1 MQKLGNKDYFET
13 PQLYAES
20 SKGDIK
26 QWQGTARN
34 VGDFTIIDYEFGLK
48 GGRIQRQT
56 QQMTEGKNI
65 GRSNETTHFEQ
76 AIKVIQSKE
85 NKKRDKGYTDDIN
98 NIETPILPML
108 ALPFEKRKHN
118 IEYPCSIQP
127 KIDGVRMT
135 CRMNLEPYGIEM
147 FTRKGKPFTVMPHLT
162 KELKSVFF
170 DINVDLSNDPNW
182 ISTGNHTEFYL
193 DGELYSDTLT
203 FQELAGTVRREKND
217 PDILEQIYYVVFD
230 CFDTSNMHL
239 TFHQRWNIIA
249 WLGSYNDN
257 RSYVKILQDGK
268 VLSAFEEKEVYE
280 HCGKLVE
287 KGYEG
292 AIVRNL
298 NGRYK
303 LNHRSADLQKL
314 KFFQDAEYHVIG
326 FKEGSNTD
334 KGCVVW
340 TCETKNGKIFN
351 VRPKGTV
358 SQRRAWF
365 ENGQK
370 FVGSKLTVR
379 FQELTDDGIPRF
391 PVGIAIRDYE

>member
-1 MQKLGNKDYFET
+1 MKKEIIMQKKVDENYFET

-76 AIKVIQSKE
+76 AVKVIQSKE
-85 NKKRDKGYTDDIN
+85 NKKRDKGYTHDID

-118 IEYPCSIQP
+118 INYPCSIQP
-127 KIDGVRMT
+127 KLDGVRMT
-135 CRMNLEPYGIEM
+135 CRMTKDNTIEM
-147 FTRKGKPFTVMPHLT
+147 FTRKGKTFTVMPHLI
-162 KELKSVFF
+162 KELE
-170 DINVDLSNDPNW
+170 NVLSD
-182 ISTGNHTEFYL
+182 SHGGQDTFYL
-193 DGELYSDTLT
+193 DGELYSDSLT

-217 PDILEQIYYVVFD
+217 EDILKQIYYVVFD
-230 CFDTSNMHL
+230 CFDTDHMGL
-239 TFHQRWNIIA
+239 TFHERWNMIS
-249 WLGSYNDN
+249 WLGAYNDN
-257 RSYVKILQDGK
+257 RKYVKILQNGK
-268 VLSAFEEKEVYE
+268 AMSAFEEKEVYE

-287 KGYEG
+287 NGYEG

-298 NGRYK
+298 NGLYK

-314 KFFQDAEYHVIG
+314 KFFQDDEYHVIG

-334 KGCVVW
+334 KGCVIWV
-340 TCETKNGKIFN
+340 CETKNGKIFN

-358 SQRRAWF
+358 AQRQTWY
-365 ENGQK
+365 ENGK
-370 FVGSKLTVR
+370 SFVGKALTVR
-379 FQELTDDGIPRF
+379 FQELTDEGIPRF